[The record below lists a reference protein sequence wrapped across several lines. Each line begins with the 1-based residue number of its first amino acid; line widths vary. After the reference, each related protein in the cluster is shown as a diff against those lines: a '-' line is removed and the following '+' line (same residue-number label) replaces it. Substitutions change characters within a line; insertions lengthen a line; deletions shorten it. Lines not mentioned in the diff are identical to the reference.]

1 MTFSKPEATKNPF
14 SPCLVSDV
22 LRRREPEG
30 GAEPLLVGGEQ
41 VGSWQVGDV
50 LQLVLNGP
58 PR

>member
-1 MTFSKPEATKNPF
+1 MTFSTPKATKNPF

-30 GAEPLLVGGEQ
+30 GAEPLLVRGEQ
-41 VGSWQVGDV
+41 VGAGQVGYV